1 MGSGRKNSLLIA
13 LMLAVPIV
21 LSGCGSKAERMAE
34 HLKKA
39 KDYYAQADYDKA
51 RVESKNVLQ
60 LDPKNAEAYYL
71 SGEIEEQQQ
80 AWPKAYANYL
90 KAVEVDPTYLPAKA
104 KLGRIYLL
112 MGETA
117 KAEKMVNDI
126 LTKQPNDAAGQTL
139 KAALMMHKGDIDGA
153 ISEVS
158 RVVAA
163 DPSQDDAVSLLVF
176 LYSKQGN
183 DAKAQTVL
191 EQGMQASPKNVA
203 LRQERANFAL
213 KYKDFAKAEQ
223 LYQSI
228 VSIDPKKLEY
238 RATLASFY
246 ARNNQL
252 DKAEAV
258 LREAIKAD
266 PEDQKRGLL
275 LAEFLASRRSGVV
288 AEKELLNMIRNAPES
303 KSYQLRFGLAKLYE
317 AMGKPDKALQVYQ
330 DIARLDKTGPD
341 GTKASG
347 QSARLQLAAGK
358 IPEAEKIIS
367 DILKVN
373 PQDNDALLLRGKIE
387 LGKKDAKDAIIDF
400 RSVLKAQPDSVELI
414 SLLAKAHLLNNEP
427 QLARDTFDNAVSL
440 YPDKMDIRFARADFL
455 GSIGDYD
462 GALKDVDAVLVK
474 DPKNLGAIQTKVK
487 ILATQKDWPSAEA
500 YLSKVKEALPDQPI
514 GYYWLGMI
522 YQAQKENDK
531 AAIEFE
537 SALQKSP
544 QSTEALSALVNALVA
559 QGKVDQAISR
569 LNLVLKSAPNN
580 FAAYQLLG
588 DIYANQKKYAE
599 AGAAFSKG
607 IQLAPKNPVAYVDLA
622 KLGLMRGDSKTAIQ
636 VLQQGLVAIPDNI
649 QLMASL
655 AEIYQTTSDYDKA
668 IAEYENILK
677 IAPGMDVVANN
688 LASILTD
695 VKGDKASL
703 ARAAALAKRFEN
715 SDNPVYLDT
724 LGWIYVKS
732 GEYDLA
738 QPILEKAVGKA
749 PKISIFQYH
758 LGMLFYKKGDM
769 KSAKMHLQQA
779 VSAKTA
785 FPGIEEAK
793 GILAKI

>member
-13 LMLAVPIV
+13 LMLAVPIA
-21 LSGCGSKAERMAE
+21 LSGCGSKAERTAE

-39 KDYYAQADYDKA
+39 QDYYAQADYDKA

-112 MGETA
+112 MGDTA

-139 KAALMMHKGDIDGA
+139 KAALLMHKGDIGGA
-153 ISEVS
+153 IGEVS

-163 DPSQDDAVSLLVF
+163 DPSQDDAVSLLAF

-183 DAKAQTVL
+183 DAKAQAVL
-191 EQGMQASPKNVA
+191 EKGMQASPKNVT
-203 LRQERANFAL
+203 LRLERANLAL
-213 KYKDFAKAEQ
+213 KSKDFSKAEQ

-252 DKAEAV
+252 DKAEQV
-258 LREAIKAD
+258 LRDAIKAD

-275 LAEFLASRRSGVV
+275 LAEFLASRRSGEV
-288 AEKELLNMIRNAPES
+288 AEKELLTMIQNAPKS

-330 DIARLDKTGPD
+330 DISSLDKGGPD
-341 GTKASG
+341 GIKASG

-358 IPEAEKIIS
+358 IPEAEKLIAE
-367 DILKVN
+367 ILKVN

-387 LGKKDAKDAIIDF
+387 LSRGDAKDAIIDF

-440 YPDKMDIRFARADFL
+440 YPDKLDIRFARADFL

-487 ILATQKDWPSAEA
+487 ILATQKDWPAAEA
-500 YLSKVKEALPDQPI
+500 YMSKVKEALPDQPI

-544 QSTEALSALVNALVA
+544 QSTEVLSALVNALVA

-599 AGAAFSKG
+599 AGTAFSKG

-649 QLMASL
+649 QLMSSL

-688 LASILTD
+688 LASVLTD

-724 LGWIYVKS
+724 LGWIDVKS
-732 GEYDLA
+732 GEFDRA

-749 PKISIFQYH
+749 PKIAIFQYH

-769 KSAKMHLQQA
+769 KSAKTHLEQA
-779 VSAKTA
+779 VSAKTT